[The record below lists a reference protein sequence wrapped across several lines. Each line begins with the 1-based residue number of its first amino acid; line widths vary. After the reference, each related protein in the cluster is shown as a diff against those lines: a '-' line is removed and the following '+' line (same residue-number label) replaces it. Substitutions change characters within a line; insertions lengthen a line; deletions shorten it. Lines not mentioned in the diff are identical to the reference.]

1 MADVSMTVVGAG
13 AVGLAVAARLVRRH
27 PDLVILERRERPGQ
41 ETSSRNSEVV
51 HAGLYYPPGTLKAL
65 LCVEGNRRIYELADQ
80 HGVPCR
86 RITKIIVAIA
96 EAEVA
101 HLEKLLKQGEANGVR
116 LQMLTG
122 AECLALE
129 PNVPAVAGLLSP
141 DTGIV
146 SAHGLMD
153 FFLHEARSAGAT
165 VQLCT
170 ELITLD
176 RHDAGYEL
184 MVKTGPT
191 IESFTSERVV
201 NAAGLESDTVAS
213 LAGIDLDAAGYRLH
227 YWKGSYFAVASAK
240 AKLLSRLVYPVPNA
254 LSLGTHAVLGLDG
267 RVRFGPDAEHV
278 PDRALDYRVDESK
291 RAAFGESV
299 RRLVPAITDD
309 DLAPDLAGI
318 RAKLQGPGEGF
329 RDFVVAEESARGL
342 PGLVNLIGIDSP
354 GLTSAPAIAD
364 RVAELLGE

>member
-1 MADVSMTVVGAG
+1 
-13 AVGLAVAARLVRRH
+13 
-27 PDLVILERRERPGQ
+27 
-41 ETSSRNSEVV
+41 
-51 HAGLYYPPGTLKAL
+51 
-65 LCVEGNRRIYELADQ
+65 
-80 HGVPCR
+80 
-86 RITKIIVAIA
+86 
-96 EAEVA
+96 
-101 HLEKLLKQGEANGVR
+101 VR

-122 AECLALE
+122 AECQALE

-153 FFLHEARSAGAT
+153 FYLREARSAGAT

-170 ELITLD
+170 ELISLD

-201 NAAGLESDTVAS
+201 NAAGLESDTVAG
-213 LAGIDLDAAGYRLH
+213 LLGIDLDAAGYRLH

-240 AKLLSRLVYPVPNA
+240 AKLVSRLVYPVPNA
-254 LSLGTHAVLGLDG
+254 MSLGTHAVLGLDG
-267 RVRFGPDAEHV
+267 RVRFGPDAEHL
-278 PDRALDYRVDESK
+278 PDRTLDYRVDESK
-291 RAAFGESV
+291 RAIFGESV
-299 RRLVPAITDD
+299 RRLVPKITDE
-309 DLAPDLAGI
+309 DLTPDLAGI

>member
-13 AVGLAVAARLVRRH
+13 AVGLAVAARLVARH

-65 LCVEGNRRIYELADQ
+65 LCVEGNRRIYELGEKS
-80 HGVPCR
+80 GVPCR
-86 RITKIIVAIA
+86 RITKIIVAVA
-96 EAEVA
+96 EEETA
-101 HLEKLLKQGEANGVR
+101 HLERLLKQGEANGVR
-116 LQMLTG
+116 LQMLTA
-122 AECLALE
+122 AECQALE

-153 FFLHEARSAGAT
+153 FFLHEARSGGAT

-176 RHDAGYEL
+176 RHAAGYEL

-201 NAAGLESDTVAS
+201 NAAGLESDTVAG

-240 AKLLSRLVYPVPNA
+240 AKLVSRLVYPVPNA

-299 RRLVPAITDD
+299 RRLVPSITDD
-309 DLAPDLAGI
+309 DLSPDLAGI

-364 RVAELLGE
+364 KVADLLGE